1 MIKINAAVIVEGKYD
16 KIKLENII
24 DALIIPTDGFRIF
37 KNAEK
42 RNMIKLLAEKNG
54 IVVITDSDSAG
65 NLIRNH
71 LKGFVPADKII
82 NVYLPQVEGK
92 ESRKQKKSAEGFLGV
107 EGTDDAVILKALSR
121 AGVTGEKAEIVGRR
135 LTKSDFYALGISGGD
150 NSRILRE
157 NLLVFLG
164 LPQNLSANALLYV
177 ANSLYGYEKFTEV
190 VNKWKRG

>member
-164 LPQNLSANALLYV
+164 LPQNLSANALLDV

-190 VNKWKRG
+190 VNKWKQG

>member
-164 LPQNLSANALLYV
+164 LPQNLSANALLDV

>member
-24 DALIIPTDGFRIF
+24 DALIIPTNGFRIF
-37 KNAEK
+37 KDAEK

-71 LKGFVPADKII
+71 LKSFLPADRII
-82 NVYLPQVEGK
+82 NVYLPPVKGK
-92 ESRKQKKSAEGFLGV
+92 ERRKQKKSAEGLLGV
-107 EGTDDAVILKALSR
+107 EGIDDAVILDALSR
-121 AGVTGEKAEIVGRR
+121 AGVTGEKIETGGRR
-135 LTKSDFYALGISGGD
+135 LTKSDFYALGISGND

-157 NLLVFLG
+157 ELLLFLG
-164 LPQNLSANALLYV
+164 LPQNLSANALLDV

-190 VNKWKRG
+190 INKWKQG

>member
-107 EGTDDAVILKALSR
+107 EGADDAVILKALSR

-164 LPQNLSANALLYV
+164 LPQNLSANALLDV

>member
-1 MIKINAAVIVEGKYD
+1 MIKINKAVIVEGKYD

-54 IVVITDSDSAG
+54 IVVMTDSDSAG

-71 LKGFVPADKII
+71 LKSFVPKDKII
-82 NVYLPQVEGK
+82 NVYLPQINGK
-92 ESRKQKKSAEGFLGV
+92 EHRKAQKSAEGLLGV
-107 EGTDDAVILKALSR
+107 EGISNEIIINALTR
-121 AGVTGEKAEIVGRR
+121 AGITGERTENKGRK
-135 LTKSDFYALGISGGD
+135 LTKSDFYAFGISGGE

-157 NLLVFLG
+157 ELLCVLG
-164 LPQNLSANALLYV
+164 LPKNLSANALLDV
-177 ANSLYGYEKFTEV
+177 ANSLYSYEEFTEV
-190 VNKWKRG
+190 VSRWKQG

>member
-1 MIKINAAVIVEGKYD
+1 MIKINAAVIFEGKYD

-164 LPQNLSANALLYV
+164 LPQNLSANALLDV

>member
-1 MIKINAAVIVEGKYD
+1 MIKLRQAVIVEGKYD

-164 LPQNLSANALLYV
+164 LPQNLSANALLDV

>member
-107 EGTDDAVILKALSR
+107 EGTDDSVILKALSR

-164 LPQNLSANALLYV
+164 LPQNLSANALLDV

-190 VNKWKRG
+190 VNKWKQG

>member
-92 ESRKQKKSAEGFLGV
+92 ESRKQKKSVEGFLGV
-107 EGTDDAVILKALSR
+107 EFTDDAVILKALSR

-164 LPQNLSANALLYV
+164 LPQNLSANALLDV